1 MQTIVTH
8 SGSFDPDDVLAVA
21 ALQLLLGKEHVE
33 VVRSRDEAIMAKA
46 DFVVDV
52 GRVYDPATRR
62 FDHHQ
67 EGAPVRDNGVPYS
80 ALGLVWRHYG
90 EEIAGSAAVAD
101 DIEERLIQ
109 PIDAADNHQTVCH
122 PGLAG
127 VTAFEFFDI
136 VDLLKPL
143 SGSEESYDGQF
154 QVAVDLAVVILTRLI
169 AHSTERQKLLSRVR
183 EQYEATTRRAV
194 MVFEDTVPR
203 HLLVDL
209 PEVQVVVC
217 PVTAAETNHWMA
229 AVVPVKRHGFQNR
242 VVFPEAWAG
251 LTDEALS
258 EVSGI
263 TDAVFCHKERYI
275 FIAKTKEGAIKAAHH
290 TRP

>member
-1 MQTIVTH
+1 VNSTNL
-8 SGSFDPDDVLAVA
+8 P
-21 ALQLLLGKEHVE
+21 LGE
-33 VVRSRDEAIMAKA
+33 RSWCLK
-46 DFVVDV
+46 
-52 GRVYDPATRR
+52 
-62 FDHHQ
+62 
-67 EGAPVRDNGVPYS
+67 
-80 ALGLVWRHYG
+80 
-90 EEIAGSAAVAD
+90 
-101 DIEERLIQ
+101 IQ
-109 PIDAADNHQTVCH
+109 I
-122 PGLAG
+122 
-127 VTAFEFFDI
+127 
-136 VDLLKPL
+136 
-143 SGSEESYDGQF
+143 
-154 QVAVDLAVVILTRLI
+154 
-169 AHSTERQKLLSRVR
+169 
-183 EQYEATTRRAV
+183 
-194 MVFEDTVPR
+194 PR